1 MFFPVSVN
9 RFPLKGST
17 TPHFRRY
24 SWETRAMAKQ
34 RVLVT
39 GAETRSFM
47 YVDDCVEGLLR
58 LMASHYAEPPNLGT
72 AD

>member
-1 MFFPVSVN
+1 
-9 RFPLKGST
+9 
-17 TPHFRRY
+17 
-24 SWETRAMAKQ
+24 MAKQ